1 MRFKAVPAP
10 PSDLADVST
19 VRDALPRVPRSEA
32 DCCARLA
39 RRVDWIDDRDA
50 GREWLLFLRAAGLAT
65 RTAEGDYVRSTPTGE
80 HDGSAH
86 GSVESASGNGESVS
100 ENGESSR
107 ESAEPTSEQAE
118 SVGERTEPASERTES
133 ASDDDQL
140 RAVVADALR
149 NDVVGASAVL
159 SAIDDEPCDVDDA
172 FDAVR
177 PAIPEWERRRSHDWE
192 AVWRERVEALLQW
205 WTLLGA
211 ARRTESGYVRCAP

>member
-1 MRFKAVPAP
+1 MRFKAVPSP
-10 PSDLADVST
+10 PSDLVDVST
-19 VRDALPRVPRSEA
+19 VRDALPRVPRPEA

-65 RTAEGDYVRSTPTGE
+65 RTAEGDYVRSSPTGE

-86 GSVESASGNGESVS
+86 GSVESASGNGESDS
-100 ENGESSR
+100 ENGESDR
-107 ESAEPTSEQAE
+107 ESAESD
-118 SVGERTEPASERTES
+118 SERAES
-133 ASDDDQL
+133 ASADDQL

-192 AVWRERVEALLQW
+192 AVWHERVEALLEW

-211 ARRTESGYVRCAP
+211 AHRTESGYVRDTP